1 MDPMFNAE
9 WSASEIKLMK
19 AIIAYHDANNSYANG
34 TSKKGTDILDELQA
48 RFSWKEKH
56 QVTDLYVELVVEM
69 MQAKLNDDN
78 QPMKATSDLV
88 NDNFGLH
95 VEDPAAI
102 EDNMDVSLGYV
113 MNDTT
118 FMRMVEKAPQRQ
130 VAIPRE
136 KRQNKE
142 RTFWTIQEHRNFL
155 RGLEVY
161 GRGSWKNISRS
172 FVTTKTPVQISSH
185 AQKYFLRLGCPTG
198 KQRYSINDVSLHD
211 FEPWR
216 PQNHSSGWEAL
227 SFSGS
232 SNNSNNYGSR
242 AQHVSLG
249 GNMLMYHASQESSI
263 QAATWARSQ
272 QIRGGFLPQQWLYMG
287 NM

>member
-34 TSKKGTDILDELQA
+34 TSKKGTDDILDELQA

-69 MQAKLNDDN
+69 MQAKPNDDN

-95 VEDPAAI
+95 VEDPAI
-102 EDNMDVSLGYV
+102 EDSMDVSLGYL
-113 MNDTT
+113 MNDTES
-118 FMRMVEKAPQRQ
+118 MRMVEKAPRRQ
-130 VAIPRE
+130 VAAIPRE
-136 KRQNKE
+136 KRQNKD
-142 RTFWTIQEHRNFL
+142 RTFWTMQEHRNFL

-227 SFSGS
+227 SFSSS
-232 SNNSNNYGSR
+232 SNNPTNNYGSR
-242 AQHVSLG
+242 A
-249 GNMLMYHASQESSI
+249 SQESSS

-272 QIRGGFLPQQWLYMG
+272 QIRGGFLPQQWMYMG